1 MRLRSLRL
9 KDFKGFENE
18 TINLERPFTILI
30 GSNGAGKS
38 SVLDALAILM
48 SDLLHKSLPEAEG
61 TNFSGYAPEAIDIR
75 RGATTAKLTAEV
87 MLGTESYETVTVLS
101 TEGKNEAVEKH
112 SNLVYNG
119 SLTQALKNSELHP
132 LFLYYTPGRRLGR
145 EWREQHEATK
155 TEIRRSG
162 NWFDSIIDVLGG
174 DFGFTPFVRWFR
186 QREDIEN
193 EGKIARQDFTFEDPQ
208 LRCVRAAVTSMLP
221 DYTGLRVQ
229 REPLHLVIKKK
240 MIELPLDSLSH
251 GEKAIIV
258 LAADIASRLAMAY
271 PNQPN
276 ALEAEAIIAI
286 DEIDQHL
293 HPAWQRVIAERL
305 QATFPNCQFV
315 VTTHSPQILS
325 TVPTESI
332 VVLRDFKVEG
342 PTAPTFG
349 RDSNAILNGT

>member
-1 MRLRSLRL
+1 
-9 KDFKGFENE
+9 
-18 TINLERPFTILI
+18 
-30 GSNGAGKS
+30 
-38 SVLDALAILM
+38 
-48 SDLLHKSLPEAEG
+48 
-61 TNFSGYAPEAIDIR
+61 
-75 RGATTAKLTAEV
+75 
-87 MLGTESYETVTVLS
+87 
-101 TEGKNEAVEKH
+101 
-112 SNLVYNG
+112 
-119 SLTQALKNSELHP
+119 

-155 TEIRRSG
+155 TEIKRSG
-162 NWFDSIIDVLGG
+162 NWSDSIIDVLGG

-208 LRCVRAAVTSMLP
+208 LRCVRASVTAMLP

-305 QATFPNCQFV
+305 QATFPNCQFI

-325 TVPTESI
+325 AVPTESI
-332 VVLRDFKVEG
+332 VALRDFKVEG
-342 PTAPTFG
+342 PSAPTFG
-349 RDSNAILNGT
+349 RDSNAILTEVLGVSERPATQALQLEQISRLIDEDHYDDAKRELDHLAKQVTERDGEVVRLRSLLHFLSET